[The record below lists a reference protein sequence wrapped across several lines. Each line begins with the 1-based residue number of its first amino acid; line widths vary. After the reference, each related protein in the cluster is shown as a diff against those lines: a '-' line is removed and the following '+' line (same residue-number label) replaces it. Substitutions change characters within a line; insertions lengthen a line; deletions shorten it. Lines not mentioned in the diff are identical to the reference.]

1 MASCRRFFE
10 TAKGLPMKQVY
21 IAAMD
26 RVYLVCMWIAGLSLV
41 VLTTIIPFNVF
52 MRYVMNK
59 GLSWPEPLAIIVMI
73 VFTFFAGAV
82 CYRSG
87 VHICVMFLVNVTSG
101 WRRTALAWVTEI
113 AMAAFNL
120 FILYYGTL
128 LVQATWYNLIAEFPV
143 IRVGVTYL
151 PLPIGGAVTILF
163 IIERLWT
170 GKFFPT
176 ESVADASAS
185 SD

>member
-1 MASCRRFFE
+1 
-10 TAKGLPMKQVY
+10 MKQAY
-21 IAAMD
+21 IAIMD
-26 RVYLVCMWIAGLSLV
+26 RLYSVCMWIAGLSLI

-52 MRYVMNK
+52 MRYVMNR
-59 GLSWPEPLAIIVMI
+59 GLSWPEPLAIMVMI

-87 VHICVMFLVNVTSG
+87 VHISVMLFVNAITGVK
-101 WRRTALAWVTEI
+101 RTVLAWVTEGLMI
-113 AMAAFNL
+113 AFNL

-128 LVQATWYNLIAEFPV
+128 LVQATWHNFIAEFPE
-143 IRVGVTYL
+143 IRVGMTYM
-151 PLPIGGAVTILF
+151 PLPIGGLVTVLF

-170 GKFFPT
+170 GAFFVTTSP
-176 ESVADASAS
+176 VDNPAS